1 MHPLVAQAID
11 TVCLSRD
18 EGGWKMLDEDILS
31 ALVEEFGEDGLANRL
46 YSEIPHS
53 VPYEVVCDLFDLL
66 AWRTNDNGA
75 SVTRTI
81 EDWLREGLDNR
92 KLRIALHLEVYPFI
106 DEREMEEVLSG
117 LADKNSTLA
126 YRCRELIKNRA
137 GK

>member
-11 TVCLSRD
+11 TICLSRD
-18 EGGWKMLDEDILS
+18 EGGWKMLDEDVLS
-31 ALVEEFGEDGLANRL
+31 ALVEEFGEEGLADRL
-46 YSEIPHS
+46 YSEIPRS
-53 VPYEVVCDLFDLL
+53 VPYEVVCDLFGLL

-75 SVTRTI
+75 SVTRAI
-81 EDWLREGLDNR
+81 ENWLREGLDNR

-106 DEREMEEVLSG
+106 DEHEMEEVLSG
-117 LADKNSTLA
+117 LADKNYTLA

>member
-18 EGGWKMLDEDILS
+18 EGDWKMLDENILS
-31 ALVEEFGEDGLANRL
+31 ALVKEFGEDGLANRL
-46 YSEIPHS
+46 YSEIPRS

-66 AWRTNDNGA
+66 AWRTDDNGA
-75 SVTRTI
+75 SVTRAI

-117 LADKNSTLA
+117 LANKNSTLA

>member
-18 EGGWKMLDEDILS
+18 EGDWKMLDENILS
-31 ALVEEFGEDGLANRL
+31 ALVKEFGEDGLANRL
-46 YSEIPHS
+46 YSEIPRS

-66 AWRTNDNGA
+66 AWRTDDNGA
-75 SVTRTI
+75 SVTRAI

>member
-11 TVCLSRD
+11 TVCPSRD
-18 EGGWKMLDEDILS
+18 EGSWKMLDEDILS
-31 ALVEEFGEDGLANRL
+31 ALVEEFGEEGLANRL

-66 AWRTNDNGA
+66 AWRTDDNGA

-106 DEREMEEVLSG
+106 DQREMEEVLSG

-126 YRCRELIKNRA
+126 YRCHELIKNRA